1 MKGLSWAKAREWLP
15 VAFLAVVLVYA
26 LVASILITGR
36 IARVDQ
42 FLVAQERADRQTILS
57 HEALLKRVEADE
69 HRICVAAKATGDQ
82 PIIKILCPSS
92 P

>member
-1 MKGLSWAKAREWLP
+1 MKRLSWAKVREWLP
-15 VAFLAVVLVYA
+15 IAFLAVVLVYA

-42 FLVAQERADRQTILS
+42 FLVAQQRADHETILS

-69 HRICVAAKATGDQ
+69 HRICMAAKATGDQ
-82 PIIKILCPSS
+82 PIIKILCPS
-92 P
+92 